1 MILDMVVFIA
11 FALVMLLLIA
21 FFYFRDKSV
30 FRKLAAYERAIED
43 LNSRLYELEKG
54 GREEKEVDFTKALEA
69 VEERLDEKL
78 SELGDPLLRTIRA
91 IKTMEKNFA
100 ALEERVDSRIKKI
113 EESTKLT
120 SMTNNS
126 MNVNEARIIEL
137 FKDGKS
143 IEKIAKKMRI
153 SQGEVELILRIANLR

>member
-1 MILDMVVFIA
+1 MILDMIVFIA

-30 FRKLAAYERAIED
+30 FRKLAAYEHAIDD
-43 LNSRLYELEKG
+43 LNNRLYELEACCKEG
-54 GREEKEVDFTKALEA
+54 EEMDFTKALEK

-78 SELGDPLLRTIRA
+78 NELGDPLLRTIRA
-91 IKTMEKNFA
+91 IKAMESNFT
-100 ALEERVDSRIKKI
+100 ALEERINSRIEKI

-126 MNVNEARIIEL
+126 INANEARIIEL
-137 FKDGKS
+137 FKEGKS
-143 IEKIAKKMRI
+143 IEKIAKKVRVP
-153 SQGEVELILRIANLR
+153 QGEVELILRIANLR